1 MKVIRLILCTL
12 ALLIFQPIQAQN
24 QGELRQRANPA
35 FTRSYENYLR
45 VNERRTLEGY
55 RVQVFNGTGQGANR
69 FKSQVLRALP
79 DMEIDVVFETPD
91 YKIQIGNYRT
101 AYEAEAALVEIRKSF
116 PGAFVLKTAINPPAL
131 IEPLP
136 EPIRD
141 DSNDHNRL
149 DANDMHF
156 LGPRDSREE

>member
-12 ALLIFQPIQAQN
+12 AFLVFQPTYGQN

-69 FKSQVLRALP
+69 FKSQVIRSLP
-79 DMEIDVVFETPD
+79 DMEVNVVFETPD
-91 YKIQIGNYRT
+91 YKIQIGNYRS
-101 AYEAEAALVEIRKSF
+101 AFEAEAALNEIRETF
-116 PGAFVLKTAINPPAL
+116 PGAFVVKTAIAPPAL
-131 IEPLP
+131 IGP
-136 EPIRD
+136 ETED
-141 DSNDHNRL
+141 EEEDENRL
-149 DANDMHF
+149 DVEDMHR
-156 LGPRDSREE
+156 LSPQDIREE